1 MKQTTSLLIAIILT
15 SGVKAQ
21 FGYQRHIAPVDSSG
35 WYAIELNEAVLTRL
49 YTDYRDIRV
58 FAENDTLEVPYVLKV
73 STDQFQREPVSS
85 EPFNLSRQGKN
96 LYFTIQPIAEKPVN
110 GVRLSFEETN
120 FDGWV
125 TVEGSNNQKDW
136 FELVSQKR
144 IISLQDENIVYQSTS
159 VDWPVSRYTFL
170 RFTISAD
177 RELTLNPVQFSSVK
191 RRIGSFD
198 QFEYPIKAV
207 TQKKQT
213 EALIKFNSTQ
223 LISKL
228 VIQPEKGQKF
238 YRNFRVEGVTDSA
251 RAETGWVYYKTTLH
265 SGVLTS
271 DVSDT
276 IQFEPILCSQVSL
289 IIENQDSPPIK
300 LKSLTTWSPKVH
312 LIAFLNKG
320 KHWLRYGNKLAQP
333 PRYDLSHF
341 ENEIPDSL
349 PFIEIMEE
357 EVISTNPEIREQPWF
372 QSKNWLWAIMF
383 SVIALLGFFTVR
395 MLRKA

>member
-1 MKQTTSLLIAIILT
+1 MKQTTSLLIAILLT

-21 FGYQRHIAPVDSSG
+21 FGYQRQARVDSSG
-35 WYAIELNEAVLTRL
+35 WYTVELTEAVLTRL

-96 LYFTIQPIAEKPVN
+96 LYFTIQPIDEKPVN

-159 VDWPVSRYTFL
+159 VDWPVSRYNFL

-228 VIQPEKGQKF
+228 IIQPEEGQKF

-251 RAETGWVYYKTTLH
+251 KAETGWVYYKTTLH

-312 LIAFLNKG
+312 LIAFLTKG

-349 PFIEIMEE
+349 PLVEIMEE
-357 EVISTNPEIREQPWF
+357 EVISMDTEIRTQPWF